1 MQNFMEKELTSDM
14 GQGVVKISQFCT
26 WLYLH
31 KNMEESKSNKIQE
44 AGLKKPLSRQQWIN
58 ETWKNTLWSW
68 YFLGDFWPSIW
79 SRHFQPMSLMLWT
92 PRHKVSCSNNALIE
106 DFFGLNLWRFLRAL
120 VRWHSCWITT
130 KQIFFW
136 NKH

>member
-1 MQNFMEKELTSDM
+1 MFHEKKFLTSDM
-14 GQGVVKISQFCT
+14 GQGVAKTWQFCT

-31 KNMEESKSNKIQE
+31 KNMGVLRSNKIQG
-44 AGLKKPLSRQQWIN
+44 AGSKKQLSHQRVTS

-79 SRHFQPMSLMLWT
+79 SRRFQPMSLKLWI
-92 PRHKVSCSNNALIE
+92 PKHKVLCSNNALIE
-106 DFFGLNLWRFLRAL
+106 DFFGLNSCQFLRFL
-120 VRWHSCWITT
+120 VRWHSCWIAK